1 MLASVML
8 EQKLWDDA
16 AHTLEQALTAAP
28 DSAAG
33 HVALARARMETGS
46 FDDAKLLLDRAR
58 QLDPNEQTLRA
69 AENRL
74 AQLQR

>member
-1 MLASVML
+1 
-8 EQKLWDDA
+8 
-16 AHTLEQALTAAP
+16 
-28 DSAAG
+28 
-33 HVALARARMETGS
+33 METGS